1 LESGYHRREPSHME
15 SMKFHNITYRLFKDK
30 WGVEPE
36 VWDVPSL
43 LNIKPQIPAYLY
55 YPYFEKNIETL
66 EQQNYQ
72 IY

>member
-1 LESGYHRREPSHME
+1 MCIRDR
-15 SMKFHNITYRLFKDK
+15 FHNITYKLFKAK

-43 LNIKPQIPAYLY
+43 LTLKPQISSYLY